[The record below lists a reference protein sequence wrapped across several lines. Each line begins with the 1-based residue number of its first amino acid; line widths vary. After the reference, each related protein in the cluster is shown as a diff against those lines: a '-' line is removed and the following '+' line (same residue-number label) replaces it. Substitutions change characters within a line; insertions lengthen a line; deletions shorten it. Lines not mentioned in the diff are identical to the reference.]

1 MLDRLGEAAEDY
13 AERAEH
19 DLALA
24 ICRERAD
31 RLPWNLDTLEDL
43 QCALRATG
51 ARAQAEIVDDAIV
64 ARGIAALNRSGFDW
78 NRSTMEWHRRD
89 NCPFLRAWARQ
100 AMRFERMGYVEEA
113 TRIFEQ
119 LARAAP
125 SDGLGARYEALRLD
139 ADAAR
144 WGAVRKRL
152 ERMKDD
158 TGGGAALVRLL
169 AAAAAD
175 PQAHTMPK
183 DIERIVADNALT
195 IAVILDDEDPETPM
209 RYSDYTANGFD
220 EASYLWGRHHEA
232 CRATLTPP
240 WRARLEE
247 ALTRQLSRPKHSPM
261 FDRAHDDDV
270 QRHRMNSYVA
280 GPSNERPPR
289 PERSASPGA
298 WPTRAERH
306 ASRCASSTA
315 AQRSRSSTTTR
326 ATNNC
331 ASRST
336 TGARKS
342 TSQRATP
349 ASRGRKASPRTP
361 TRPRGA
367 YGDERLSRSHPSEQ
381 GRKRTPRRLGV
392 GAHPQPCSLRRTEP
406 ARVRAAGADRLT
418 QSPKPA
424 LGPQYR
430 ASLPVRA
437 EAIERFELARHPRF
451 LLERRQH
458 AARLEKAVQ
467 LACLLRIT
475 PAERARQLR
484 RLPRNA
490 VELRTH
496 AHELC
501 AHRFALHEPPSHFED
516 LLVIRHLSYS
526 QNPPPGN
533 THCNC
538 GESPPGEHG
547 NEPPSCP
554 TTWRPPPPS
563 PLPRPRGNEPHRTV
577 SSYHELPPAPPARG
591 HTDPPDTQRERA
603 RTTPPP
609 RDCPEHPRAEHRG
622 DVPSTRDAQRT
633 VRLTAKKRE
642 I

>member
-1 MLDRLGEAAEDY
+1 MAVREHRQTGYEFGEPYAGAQQGAQWDEGTPVRPDEEIAACIEEIWWTHREFAGTATEEEIEAVMTWPGPSSKWPTHPFMPRRHHVRAIQDEASSEPRRVPADLRLRCEVNVLVETLVDDVKAQQWKTVRATRGLDLEAGEHAVREVLGAIETTPRRATPRAMAYADGSGPVRTWPYSPKICEGAGEAHAAPNWEGTWEFSRGADDVLDRLGEAAEDY

-78 NRSTMEWHRRD
+78 NRSTMEWYRHD
-89 NCPFLRAWARQ
+89 NRPFLRAWARQ

-152 ERMKDD
+152 KRMKDD
-158 TGGGAALVRLL
+158 AGGGAALVRLL

-183 DIERIVADNALT
+183 DIERIVAHNALT

-220 EASYLWGRHHEA
+220 EATYLWGRHHEA

-270 QRHRMNSYVA
+270 QRHRMNSYV
-280 GPSNERPPR
+280 G
-289 PERSASPGA
+289 
-298 WPTRAERH
+298 
-306 ASRCASSTA
+306 
-315 AQRSRSSTTTR
+315 
-326 ATNNC
+326 
-331 ASRST
+331 
-336 TGARKS
+336 
-342 TSQRATP
+342 
-349 ASRGRKASPRTP
+349 
-361 TRPRGA
+361 
-367 YGDERLSRSHPSEQ
+367 
-381 GRKRTPRRLGV
+381 
-392 GAHPQPCSLRRTEP
+392 
-406 ARVRAAGADRLT
+406 
-418 QSPKPA
+418 
-424 LGPQYR
+424 
-430 ASLPVRA
+430 
-437 EAIERFELARHPRF
+437 AIERTPATPRAQRLARRLAYACGTTREPLRIEYRGAALAIEHHNARNEQLRIEIDYRGKEIDITARNAGEPWPQS
-451 LLERRQH
+451 EPADADE
-458 AARLEKAVQ
+458 AARRIRRRETFP
-467 LACLLRIT
+467 LAS
-475 PAERARQLR
+475 ER
-484 RLPRNA
+484 
-490 VELRTH
+490 T
-496 AHELC
+496 
-501 AHRFALHEPPSHFED
+501 
-516 LLVIRHLSYS
+516 
-526 QNPPPGN
+526 G
-533 THCNC
+533 T
-538 GESPPGEHG
+538 
-547 NEPPSCP
+547 
-554 TTWRPPPPS
+554 
-563 PLPRPRGNEPHRTV
+563 
-577 SSYHELPPAPPARG
+577 
-591 HTDPPDTQRERA
+591 
-603 RTTPPP
+603 
-609 RDCPEHPRAEHRG
+609 
-622 DVPSTRDAQRT
+622 
-633 VRLTAKKRE
+633 
-642 I
+642 